1 MPKASGN
8 PEPHGCTENLSL
20 DHLGS
25 GQLRELSVPGLNVR
39 TSASPTDATG
49 SSRPRGA
56 ASEEVASNVIE
67 RRQSL
72 QSRHA
77 SHR

>member
-1 MPKASGN
+1 MVALKNSAWITWDLVSCGN
-8 PEPHGCTENLSL
+8 
-20 DHLGS
+20 
-25 GQLRELSVPGLNVR
+25 SVPGLNVR